1 MKRIFTL
8 SACVLFAAIS
18 CNRQPLPE
26 GPSAIRF
33 IPVITKAT
41 DTDFENSDAIGV
53 TITRESGVYAD
64 NAQFTYNGN
73 AFEGNLK
80 WYNESTDPATI
91 KAYYPYAAAAPA
103 TFTVAT
109 DQSAGTAASDF
120 IAAVKENV
128 LPSADAIVLPFQHK
142 LTSLLIQ
149 VVNNSGSALGD
160 FTIKGI
166 IPVAVIAD
174 DFSAQADAQAEAVA
188 IKAFQKAEG
197 RYTAIVP
204 PQTAVLEAATTVAG
218 KEVSQKLKE
227 ATLLGGKQYT
237 ISVIVNPAD
246 MEVVLSGDI
255 ADWENGGDLDPDNE
269 PMAVPF
275 EENLNETDGVGSFN
289 YDGVEYPVVKL
300 KDGKWWMAKN
310 LAYLPAGYTPAN
322 DLSAVTAGVFCPV
335 NVVDGVRGFATD
347 AETIDAQGY
356 LYQAEV
362 ALGLQVGDITTV
374 EQAQALE
381 GAQGICPTG
390 WHLPTKAEITAL
402 VGKGVGITTNTEAP
416 YYNGANGSVKLL
428 NDDGF
433 NLIDAGMVSIN
444 NNEVTTGTLSFSVY
458 NGRIAS
464 TMMLGSTYASVTYKT
479 ANDASSGI
487 KNVMFLGLMPM
498 TNKETE
504 AEYTCNGS
512 NVGYRIAGP
521 VRCVRN
527 AE

>member
-1 MKRIFTL
+1 MKRIITL

-269 PMAVPF
+269 PVAVPF
-275 EENLNETDGVGSFN
+275 EEHLSEGYFL
-289 YDGVEYPVVKL
+289 YDNVQYSVVKM
-300 KDGKWWMAKN
+300 KEYGNEEGRWWMAQN
-310 LAYLPAGYTPAN
+310 LAFIPAGYTPCTESDKALTPV
-322 DLSAVTAGVFCPV
+322 DAGVYAPLVKGEGALVFSTDPE
-335 NVVDGVRGFATD
+335 VVQR
-347 AETIDAQGY
+347 QGY
-356 LYQAEV
+356 LYQSEV
-362 ALGLQVGDITTV
+362 ALGLKVGDITSV

-381 GAQGICPTG
+381 GAQGICPPG
-390 WHLPTKAEITAL
+390 WHIPTVTEYVNLI
-402 VGKGVGITTNTEAP
+402 GKMATYDNNNTNAP
-416 YYNGANGSVKLL
+416 YYDTDKANATLAKLDEDNFNINAWGA
-428 NDDGF
+428 
-433 NLIDAGMVSIN
+433 VSIQN
-444 NNEVTTGTLSFSVY
+444 NAATTVSQFMGYNASYEYPISGFYCGSSFAGT
-458 NGRIAS
+458 S
-464 TMMLGSTYASVTYKT
+464 T
-479 ANDASSGI
+479 N
-487 KNVMFLGLMPM
+487 NFQFWGLMPM
-498 TNKETE
+498 RSNG
-504 AEYTCNGS
+504 TCNGS
-512 NVGYRIAGP
+512 KLSYRIAAS